1 MELEKKEK
9 IRMKKILTIILL
21 VGAIIL
27 LVWQQQKNTLEN
39 KEVDFSVKD
48 ISQLEKIYFAD
59 RYGNEVT
66 LNKTLENW
74 LVNNKYSIRKGA
86 LETLF
91 STLERMRVKHPVS
104 KSMHN
109 SVIKTLASEGVKV
122 ELYTQNK
129 QLHKTF
135 YVGGETSDFKG
146 TYMIIEG
153 AKNAFVMHIPGWDGF
168 LTPRFNIDGRKVDTD
183 LWRSRKI
190 FENSKIDSINLNY
203 HENPIKS
210 FTLDLINC
218 NIIFGNK
225 KRKKIDSKSCS
236 EYLKNLQ
243 EFNCEGYANDFNKK
257 DSLILSPAFHTIT
270 IFYNNSKKD
279 ILKTYHKKPKRKEY
293 KDTEGN
299 PLKYDVDRLYAF
311 DGQDILLIQYY
322 AFNPI
327 IKPMFT
333 VEK

>member
-1 MELEKKEK
+1 
-9 IRMKKILTIILL
+9 MKKILTIILL
-21 VGAIIL
+21 IGAIIL
-27 LVWQQQKNTLEN
+27 LVWQQQKNTLED

-48 ISQLEKIYFAD
+48 ISQIEKIYFAD

-66 LNKTLENW
+66 LNKTLGNW
-74 LVNNKYSIRKGA
+74 LVDNKYNIRKEA

-91 STLERMRVKHPVS
+91 NTLERMSVKHPVS
-104 KSMHN
+104 ESMHN

-129 QLHKTF
+129 QLYKTF
-135 YVGGETSDFKG
+135 YVGGETSDFLG
-146 TYMIIEG
+146 TYMIIDG
-153 AKNAFVMHIPGWDGF
+153 AKNAFVMHIPGFNGF
-168 LTPRFNIDGRKVDTD
+168 LTPRFNIDGRKVNAD

-190 FENSKIDSINLNY
+190 FENSKIDSINLKY

-210 FTLDLINC
+210 FTLDLVNC
-218 NIIFGNK
+218 NISYENK
-225 KRKKIDSKSCS
+225 VKKQIDSKSCS

-243 EFNCEGYANDFNKK
+243 QVNCEGYANDFNKK
-257 DSLILSPAFHTIT
+257 DSLLFSPSFHTIT
-270 IFYNNSKKD
+270 VFYNNRKKD
-279 ILKTYHKKPKRKEY
+279 ILNTYHKKPKRREY
-293 KDTEGN
+293 QDTEGN

-311 DGQDILLIQYY
+311 NGQDILLIQYY

-327 IKPMFT
+327 IKPTFT